1 VSDTGRGIDAELLPH
16 IFERFKQSDSAST
29 REHAGLGLGLAIVR
43 HLVELHGGR
52 VHAES
57 AGVGQGATFTVV
69 LPIGATSAVDA
80 AAVQQP
86 VPGTPTAERLD
97 GVRVLVVEDDA
108 DTRDLVATVLAQSG
122 AVTFTAANAR
132 DGISMAPRVRP
143 DVLVCDLAMP
153 DQDGLAAVRAVK
165 AWAAEAGVALPALA
179 LTAYARAEDRDQA
192 LAVGFDVYLSKP
204 VEPSELVRAVVRLA
218 RR

>member
-1 VSDTGRGIDAELLPH
+1 MEL
-16 IFERFKQSDSAST
+16 E
-29 REHAGLGLGLAIVR
+29 
-43 HLVELHGGR
+43 
-52 VHAES
+52 
-57 AGVGQGATFTVV
+57 GAT
-69 LPIGATSAVDA
+69 
-80 AAVQQP
+80 
-86 VPGTPTAERLD
+86 
-97 GVRVLVVEDDA
+97 VLVVEDDA